1 MVDPKIVMADR
12 QDDVCEAE
20 IRGHGQN
27 SRSNRDIVDH
37 GYHIVANRLAIGDI
51 LHIQY
56 NKRNGSRMVFSDASD

>member
-20 IRGHGQN
+20 IRGHGRN
-27 SRSNRDIVDH
+27 SRSNRYIVDH
-37 GYHIVANRLAIGDI
+37 GYHIVAIGDM